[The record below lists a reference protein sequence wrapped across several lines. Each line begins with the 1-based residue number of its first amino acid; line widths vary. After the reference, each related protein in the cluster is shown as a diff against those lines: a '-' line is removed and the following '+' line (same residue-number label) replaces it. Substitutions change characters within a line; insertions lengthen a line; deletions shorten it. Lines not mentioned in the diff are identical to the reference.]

1 MANDSNVL
9 PPRPSSTAPV
19 ASDKPDVARRDFL
32 KVAGAGAGLL
42 LLGGAGATAA
52 ADVPG
57 LVHKRRSPF
66 FGGSSADVVVVGG
79 GAWGGWTSLYLRQM
93 GAKVTMVDAYGPGN
107 SRSTSGDE
115 SRGVR
120 SSYGDRAE
128 SPELWMLWARES
140 MNRWKQFDAE
150 WGRDLRLNLFHTTGD
165 LILRPDWEPYLVK
178 TKHWWDKHKI
188 PYDVL
193 NPDDVRKAFPVI
205 SMDDITAVLYEPD
218 AGVVRARR
226 ACQTVAAVAEYKGV
240 KIVIGRARTSK
251 ITNGRLEEIVLDT
264 GQTIRGET
272 FVFAPGPWLGKTFP
286 ELFANKMRTPLGYV
300 CYFGTP
306 PSDER
311 FTYPNLPSYNFP
323 GVTGWAAL
331 PVDSRGFRVRGGE
344 RAPGTGQAGAA
355 AGRGGRGGQAGAANG
370 RAGTGG
376 RGGGRGRGGAGG
388 RGGATQQ
395 VAAGGGRGG
404 AAAGGRGGGFGG
416 NAANT
421 PPQQLDPDTSDRWA
435 DAPRIEGPRRFVT
448 HRFPLLKDAP
458 ILQTHSCHYELSSS
472 RNFIVDHHPAMSNVL
487 IAGGGNAEG
496 FKFGPTIGEYIAQR
510 ALGDVGDPAVAKAFK
525 IPEHDFEVVPPPA
538 ADTGGRGRGA
548 RPTPVARGG
557 RGSGD

>member
-1 MANDSNVL
+1 MANDSNVH
-9 PPRPSSTAPV
+9 PPRPSSAPSTPSN
-19 ASDKPDVARRDFL
+19 APETPGVARRDFL

-42 LLGGAGATAA
+42 LLGGAGSTAA

-66 FGGSSADVVVVGG
+66 FGGSSADVVVIGG

-107 SRSTSGDE
+107 ARSTSGDE

-140 MNRWKQFDAE
+140 MNRWRQFDAE

-240 KIVIGRARTSK
+240 KIIIGRARTSK
-251 ITNGRLEEIVLDT
+251 ISNGRLDEIVLDT
-264 GQTIRGET
+264 GQTIRGDT

-306 PSDER
+306 ASDER
-311 FTYPNLPSYNFP
+311 FTYPNLPSFNFP

-331 PVDSRGFRVRGGE
+331 PIDSRGFRVRGGE
-344 RAPGTGQAGAA
+344 RAPGAGQGGAGAAAAARRGRGTAGSGTAGARAGGGGRGQA
-355 AGRGGRGGQAGAANG
+355 AGRGGRGGRTVAAGQ
-370 RAGTGG
+370 GT
-376 RGGGRGRGGAGG
+376 
-388 RGGATQQ
+388 
-395 VAAGGGRGG
+395 AGGGR
-404 AAAGGRGGGFGG
+404 AGGGGFGA
-416 NAANT
+416 NAATT
-421 PPQQLDPDTSDRWA
+421 PPAQLDPDTSDRWA
-435 DAPRIEGPRRFVT
+435 DAPRIDGPRRFVT

-472 RNFIVDHHPAMSNVL
+472 RNFIVDHHPQMSNVL

-510 ALGDVGDPAVAKAFK
+510 ALGDIGDPAVAAAFK
-525 IPEHDFEVVPPPA
+525 IPEHDFEVTPPPA
-538 ADTGGRGRGA
+538 AADSSKRGRG
-548 RPTPVARGG
+548 G
-557 RGSGD
+557 RRA

>member
-1 MANDSNVL
+1 MARDSNVG
-9 PPRPSSTAPV
+9 PSSPSNLPA
-19 ASDKPDVARRDFL
+19 AGGKPDVARRDFL

-52 ADVPG
+52 AAVPG
-57 LVHKRRSPF
+57 LVHKRRTPF
-66 FGGSSADVVVVGG
+66 IGGSSADVVVVGG

-107 SRSTSGDE
+107 ARSTSGDE

-128 SPELWMLWARES
+128 SPELWMLWAREA
-140 MNRWKQFDAE
+140 MNRWKQFDAD

-165 LILRPDWEPYLVK
+165 LMLRPDWEPYLVK

-240 KIVIGRARTSK
+240 KIVIGRAKTSQ
-251 ITNGRLEEIVLDT
+251 ISNGRLESIVLDT

-272 FVFAPGPWLGKTFP
+272 FVFAPGPWLAKTFP

-311 FTYPNLPSYNFP
+311 FTYPNLPSFNFP

-344 RAPGTGQAGAA
+344 RAPTPPGAAGAQGA
-355 AGRGGRGGQAGAANG
+355 GGRAGRGAAQGGAQGRGSTGGRGAPTGQVAASN
-370 RAGTGG
+370 G
-376 RGGGRGRGGAGG
+376 RGGGRAG
-388 RGGATQQ
+388 
-395 VAAGGGRGG
+395 
-404 AAAGGRGGGFGG
+404 GGGFGG
-416 NAANT
+416 NNANT
-421 PPQQLDPDTSDRWA
+421 PPAQLDPDTSDRWA
-435 DAPRIEGPRRFVT
+435 DAPHIEGPRRFVT

-472 RNFIVDHHPAMSNVL
+472 RNFIVDHHPKMSNVL

-496 FKFGPTIGEYIAQR
+496 FKFGPVIGEYIAQR

-525 IPEHDFEVVPPPA
+525 IPEHDFEPTPPPA
-538 ADTGGRGRGA
+538 PADSSRRGRGRG
-548 RPTPVARGG
+548 TT
-557 RGSGD
+557 

>member
-1 MANDSNVL
+1 MANDSNVH
-9 PPRPSSTAPV
+9 PPRPSSASSTPSNAPET
-19 ASDKPDVARRDFL
+19 PGVARRDFF

-42 LLGGAGATAA
+42 LLGGAGSTAA

-66 FGGSSADVVVVGG
+66 FGGSSADVVVIGG
-79 GAWGGWTSLYLRQM
+79 GAWGGWTSLHLRQM

-107 SRSTSGDE
+107 ARSTSGDE

-140 MNRWKQFDAE
+140 MNRWRQFDAE

-240 KIVIGRARTSK
+240 KIIIGRARTSK
-251 ITNGRLEEIVLDT
+251 ISNGRLDEIVLDT
-264 GQTIRGET
+264 GQTIRGDT

-306 PSDER
+306 ASDER
-311 FTYPNLPSYNFP
+311 FTYPNLPSFNFP

-331 PVDSRGFRVRGGE
+331 PIDSRGFRVRGGE
-344 RAPGTGQAGAA
+344 RAPGAGQGGAGAAAAARRGRGTAGSGTAGARAGGGGRGQA
-355 AGRGGRGGQAGAANG
+355 AGRGGRGGRTVAAGQ
-370 RAGTGG
+370 GT
-376 RGGGRGRGGAGG
+376 
-388 RGGATQQ
+388 
-395 VAAGGGRGG
+395 AGGGR
-404 AAAGGRGGGFGG
+404 AGGGGFGA
-416 NAANT
+416 NAATT
-421 PPQQLDPDTSDRWA
+421 PPAQLDPDTSDRWA
-435 DAPRIEGPRRFVT
+435 DAPRIDGPRRFVT

-472 RNFIVDHHPAMSNVL
+472 RNFIVDHHPQMSNVL

-510 ALGDVGDPAVAKAFK
+510 ALGDIGDPAVATAFK
-525 IPEHDFEVVPPPA
+525 IPEHDFEVTPPPA
-538 ADTGGRGRGA
+538 AADSSKRGRG
-548 RPTPVARGG
+548 G
-557 RGSGD
+557 RRA

>member
-1 MANDSNVL
+1 MASDSNVH
-9 PPRPSSTAPV
+9 PPRPPAALPKAT
-19 ASDKPDVARRDFL
+19 DKPDVARRDFL

-42 LLGGAGATAA
+42 LLGGAGTAA
-52 ADVPG
+52 AASPEVPG
-57 LVHKRRSPF
+57 LVHKRRSPL

-107 SRSTSGDE
+107 ARSTSGDE

-128 SPELWMLWARES
+128 SPELWMLWAREA

-240 KIVIGRARTSK
+240 KIVIGRARTSQ
-251 ITNGRLEEIVLDT
+251 ISNGRLESIVLDT
-264 GQTIRGET
+264 GQTIRGDT
-272 FVFAPGPWLGKTFP
+272 FVFAPGPWLAKTFP

-311 FTYPNLPSYNFP
+311 FTYPNLPSFNFP

-344 RAPGTGQAGAA
+344 RAPTPPGAAGAG
-355 AGRGGRGGQAGAANG
+355 GRGGRGAAQGEASG
-370 RAGTGG
+370 RAGGG
-376 RGGGRGRGGAGG
+376 SRGGGQGGAGG
-388 RGGATQQ
+388 RGGGQGRGGDAGRGAPAGQ
-395 VAAGGGRGG
+395 VAANVGRRGRGG
-404 AAAGGRGGGFGG
+404 GGGGFGG
-416 NAANT
+416 NNANT
-421 PPQQLDPDTSDRWA
+421 PPEQLDPDTSDRWA

-472 RNFIVDHHPAMSNVL
+472 RNFIVDHHPKMSNVL

-496 FKFGPTIGEYIAQR
+496 FKFGPVMGEYIAQR
-510 ALGDVGDPAVAKAFK
+510 ALGDVGDAAVAKAFK
-525 IPEHDFEVVPPPA
+525 IPEHDFEPTPPPA
-538 ADTGGRGRGA
+538 PADTTGRGRG
-548 RPTPVARGG
+548 RGTT
-557 RGSGD
+557 

>member
-1 MANDSNVL
+1 MARDSNL
-9 PPRPSSTAPV
+9 GPSSPSNRPA

-57 LVHKRRSPF
+57 LAHKRRTPF
-66 FGGSSADVVVVGG
+66 IGGSSADVVVVGG

-107 SRSTSGDE
+107 ARSTSGDE

-128 SPELWMLWARES
+128 SPELWMLWAREA
-140 MNRWKQFDAE
+140 MNRWKQFDAD

-165 LILRPDWEPYLVK
+165 LMLRPDWEPYLVK

-240 KIVIGRARTSK
+240 KIVIGRAKTSQ
-251 ITNGRLEEIVLDT
+251 ISNGRLESIVLDT
-264 GQTIRGET
+264 GQTIRGDT
-272 FVFAPGPWLGKTFP
+272 FVFAPGPWLAKTFP
-286 ELFANKMRTPLGYV
+286 DLFANKMRTPLGYV

-311 FTYPNLPSYNFP
+311 FTYPNLPSFNFP

-344 RAPGTGQAGAA
+344 RAPTPPGAAGAQSA
-355 AGRGGRGGQAGAANG
+355 GGRGGRGGRGAGQGQASGRGGPGGRGAPTGQVAAN
-370 RAGTGG
+370 TG
-376 RGGGRGRGGAGG
+376 RGGGGG
-388 RGGATQQ
+388 
-395 VAAGGGRGG
+395 
-404 AAAGGRGGGFGG
+404 GGGFGG
-416 NAANT
+416 NNANT
-421 PPQQLDPDTSDRWA
+421 PPAQLDPDTSDRWT

-472 RNFIVDHHPAMSNVL
+472 RNFIVDHHPKMSNVL

-496 FKFGPTIGEYIAQR
+496 FKFGPVIGEYIAQR
-510 ALGDVGDPAVAKAFK
+510 GLGEVGDPAVAKAFK
-525 IPEHDFEVVPPPA
+525 IPEHDFEPTPPPTP
-538 ADTGGRGRGA
+538 ADTSGRRRGRG
-548 RPTPVARGG
+548 TN
-557 RGSGD
+557 

>member
-1 MANDSNVL
+1 MANDSNVH
-9 PPRPSSTAPV
+9 PPRPSSTPSNAPET
-19 ASDKPDVARRDFL
+19 PGVARRDFF
-32 KVAGAGAGLL
+32 KVAGAGAGFL
-42 LLGGAGATAA
+42 LLGGAGSTAA

-66 FGGSSADVVVVGG
+66 FGGSSADVVVIGG
-79 GAWGGWTSLYLRQM
+79 GAWGGWTSLHLRQM

-107 SRSTSGDE
+107 ARSTSGDE

-140 MNRWKQFDAE
+140 MNRWRQFDAE

-240 KIVIGRARTSK
+240 KIIIGRARTSK
-251 ITNGRLEEIVLDT
+251 ISNGRLDEIVLDT
-264 GQTIRGET
+264 GQTIRGDT

-306 PSDER
+306 ASDER
-311 FTYPNLPSYNFP
+311 FTYPNLPSFNFP

-331 PVDSRGFRVRGGE
+331 PIDSRGFRVRGGE
-344 RAPGTGQAGAA
+344 RAPGAGQGGAGAAAAARRGRGTAGSGTAGARAGGGGRGQA
-355 AGRGGRGGQAGAANG
+355 AGRGGRGGRTVAAGQ
-370 RAGTGG
+370 GT
-376 RGGGRGRGGAGG
+376 
-388 RGGATQQ
+388 
-395 VAAGGGRGG
+395 AGGGR
-404 AAAGGRGGGFGG
+404 AGGGGFGA
-416 NAANT
+416 NAATT
-421 PPQQLDPDTSDRWA
+421 PPAQLDPDTSDRWA
-435 DAPRIEGPRRFVT
+435 DAPRIDGPRRFVT

-472 RNFIVDHHPAMSNVL
+472 RNFIVDHHPQMSNVL

-510 ALGDVGDPAVAKAFK
+510 ALGDIGDPAVATAFK
-525 IPEHDFEVVPPPA
+525 IPEHDFEVTPPPA
-538 ADTGGRGRGA
+538 AADSSKRGRG
-548 RPTPVARGG
+548 G
-557 RGSGD
+557 RRA

>member
-1 MANDSNVL
+1 MARDSNL
-9 PPRPSSTAPV
+9 GPSSPSNRPA

-57 LVHKRRSPF
+57 LAHKRRTPF
-66 FGGSSADVVVVGG
+66 IGGSSADVVVVGG

-107 SRSTSGDE
+107 ARSTSGDE

-128 SPELWMLWARES
+128 SPELWMLWAREA
-140 MNRWKQFDAE
+140 MNRWKQFDAD

-165 LILRPDWEPYLVK
+165 LMLRPDWEPYLVK

-240 KIVIGRARTSK
+240 KIVIGRAKTSQ
-251 ITNGRLEEIVLDT
+251 ISNGRLESIVLDT
-264 GQTIRGET
+264 GQTIRGDT
-272 FVFAPGPWLGKTFP
+272 FVFAPGPWLAKTFP
-286 ELFANKMRTPLGYV
+286 DLFANKMRTPLGYV

-311 FTYPNLPSYNFP
+311 FTYPNLPSFTFP

-344 RAPGTGQAGAA
+344 RAPTPPGAAGAQSA
-355 AGRGGRGGQAGAANG
+355 GGRGGRGGRGAGQGQASGRGGPGGRGAPTGQVAAN
-370 RAGTGG
+370 TG
-376 RGGGRGRGGAGG
+376 RGGGGG
-388 RGGATQQ
+388 
-395 VAAGGGRGG
+395 
-404 AAAGGRGGGFGG
+404 GGGFGG
-416 NAANT
+416 NNANT
-421 PPQQLDPDTSDRWA
+421 PPAQLDPDTSDRWA

-472 RNFIVDHHPAMSNVL
+472 RNFIVDHHPKMSNVL

-496 FKFGPTIGEYIAQR
+496 FKFGPVIGEYIAQR
-510 ALGDVGDPAVAKAFK
+510 ALGEVGDPAVAKAFK
-525 IPEHDFEVVPPPA
+525 IPEHDFEPTPPPTP
-538 ADTGGRGRGA
+538 ADTSGRRRGRG
-548 RPTPVARGG
+548 TN
-557 RGSGD
+557 

>member
-1 MANDSNVL
+1 
-9 PPRPSSTAPV
+9 
-19 ASDKPDVARRDFL
+19 
-32 KVAGAGAGLL
+32 
-42 LLGGAGATAA
+42 
-52 ADVPG
+52 
-57 LVHKRRSPF
+57 
-66 FGGSSADVVVVGG
+66 
-79 GAWGGWTSLYLRQM
+79 
-93 GAKVTMVDAYGPGN
+93 
-107 SRSTSGDE
+107 
-115 SRGVR
+115 
-120 SSYGDRAE
+120 
-128 SPELWMLWARES
+128 
-140 MNRWKQFDAE
+140 
-150 WGRDLRLNLFHTTGD
+150 
-165 LILRPDWEPYLVK
+165 
-178 TKHWWDKHKI
+178 
-188 PYDVL
+188 
-193 NPDDVRKAFPVI
+193 
-205 SMDDITAVLYEPD
+205 MDDITAVLYEPD

-251 ITNGRLEEIVLDT
+251 ITNGRLDEIVLDT
-264 GQTIRGET
+264 GQTIRGDT

-306 PSDER
+306 ASDER

-344 RAPGTGQAGAA
+344 RAPGAPRGGGGAGAG
-355 AGRGGRGGQAGAANG
+355 GRGGRGAAAGD
-370 RAGTGG
+370 AG
-376 RGGGRGRGGAGG
+376 GRGGAGG
-388 RGGATQQ
+388 RGR
-395 VAAGGGRGG
+395 GGRGG
-404 AAAGGRGGGFGG
+404 RGAAPQQANAANAGRGGGRGGGFG
-416 NAANT
+416 NPADT
-421 PPQQLDPDTSDRWA
+421 PPAQLDPDTSDRWA

-525 IPEHDFEVVPPPA
+525 IPEHDFEVVPPA
-538 ADTGGRGRGA
+538 GADTSARGRGRGRGA
-548 RPTPVARGG
+548 
-557 RGSGD
+557 

>member
-1 MANDSNVL
+1 MARDSNL
-9 PPRPSSTAPV
+9 GPSSPSNRPA

-57 LVHKRRSPF
+57 LAHKRRTPF
-66 FGGSSADVVVVGG
+66 IGGSSADVVVVGG

-107 SRSTSGDE
+107 ARSTSGDE

-128 SPELWMLWARES
+128 SPELWMLWAREA
-140 MNRWKQFDAE
+140 MNRWKQFDAD

-165 LILRPDWEPYLVK
+165 LMLRPDWEPYLVK

-240 KIVIGRARTSK
+240 KIVIGRAKTSQ
-251 ITNGRLEEIVLDT
+251 ISNGRLESIVLDT
-264 GQTIRGET
+264 GQTIRGDT
-272 FVFAPGPWLGKTFP
+272 FVFAPGPWLAKTFP
-286 ELFANKMRTPLGYV
+286 DLFANKMRTPLGYV

-311 FTYPNLPSYNFP
+311 FTYPNLPSFNFP

-344 RAPGTGQAGAA
+344 RAPTPPGAAGAQSA
-355 AGRGGRGGQAGAANG
+355 GGRGGRGGRGAGQGQASGRGGPGGRGAPTGQVAAN
-370 RAGTGG
+370 TG
-376 RGGGRGRGGAGG
+376 RGGGGG
-388 RGGATQQ
+388 
-395 VAAGGGRGG
+395 
-404 AAAGGRGGGFGG
+404 GGGFGG
-416 NAANT
+416 NNANT
-421 PPQQLDPDTSDRWA
+421 PPAQLDPDTSDRWA

-472 RNFIVDHHPAMSNVL
+472 RNFIVDHHPKMSNVL

-496 FKFGPTIGEYIAQR
+496 FKFGPVIGEYIAQR
-510 ALGDVGDPAVAKAFK
+510 ALGEVGDPAVAKAFK
-525 IPEHDFEVVPPPA
+525 IPEHDFEPTPPPTP
-538 ADTGGRGRGA
+538 ADTSARRRGRG
-548 RPTPVARGG
+548 TN
-557 RGSGD
+557 

>member
-1 MANDSNVL
+1 MARDSNL
-9 PPRPSSTAPV
+9 GPSSPSNRPA

-57 LVHKRRSPF
+57 LAHKRRTPF
-66 FGGSSADVVVVGG
+66 IGGSSADVVVIGG

-107 SRSTSGDE
+107 ARSTSGDE

-128 SPELWMLWARES
+128 SPELWMLWAREA
-140 MNRWKQFDAE
+140 MNRWKQFDAD

-165 LILRPDWEPYLVK
+165 LMLRPDWEPYLVK

-240 KIVIGRARTSK
+240 KIVIGRAKTSQ
-251 ITNGRLEEIVLDT
+251 ISNGRLESIVLDT
-264 GQTIRGET
+264 GQTIRGDT
-272 FVFAPGPWLGKTFP
+272 FVFAPGPWLAKTFP
-286 ELFANKMRTPLGYV
+286 DLFANKMRTPLGYV

-311 FTYPNLPSYNFP
+311 FTYPNLPSFNFP

-344 RAPGTGQAGAA
+344 RAPTPPGAAGAQSA
-355 AGRGGRGGQAGAANG
+355 GGRGGRGGRGAGQGQASGRGGPGGRGAPAGQVAANTGRGAG
-370 RAGTGG
+370 RAG
-376 RGGGRGRGGAGG
+376 GGG
-388 RGGATQQ
+388 
-395 VAAGGGRGG
+395 
-404 AAAGGRGGGFGG
+404 GGGFGG
-416 NAANT
+416 NNANT
-421 PPQQLDPDTSDRWA
+421 PPAQLDPDTSDRWA

-472 RNFIVDHHPAMSNVL
+472 RNFIVDHHPKMSNVL

-496 FKFGPTIGEYIAQR
+496 FKFGPVIGEYIAQR
-510 ALGDVGDPAVAKAFK
+510 ALGEVGDPAVAKAFK
-525 IPEHDFEVVPPPA
+525 IPEHDFEPTPPPTP
-538 ADTGGRGRGA
+538 ADTSGRRRGRG
-548 RPTPVARGG
+548 TN
-557 RGSGD
+557 

>member
-1 MANDSNVL
+1 MASDSNLGRPRSSSTSPVAND
-9 PPRPSSTAPV
+9 T
-19 ASDKPDVARRDFL
+19 PDVARRDFL

-42 LLGGAGATAA
+42 LLGGAATTAA

-57 LVHKRRSPF
+57 LAHKRRSPL

-107 SRSTSGDE
+107 ARSTSGDE

-193 NPDDVRKAFPVI
+193 NPDDVRKEFPVI

-240 KIVIGRARTSK
+240 KIVIGRARTSQ
-251 ITNGRLEEIVLDT
+251 ISNGRLESIVLDT
-264 GQTIRGET
+264 GQTIRGDT

-344 RAPGTGQAGAA
+344 RAPGPPAGGGGAGA
-355 AGRGGRGGQAGAANG
+355 AGRGGRGATTTGDAGGRASAGGSGRGGRGGRGAAPQQAN
-370 RAGTGG
+370 AANGG
-376 RGGGRGRGGAGG
+376 RGGGRG
-388 RGGATQQ
+388 
-395 VAAGGGRGG
+395 
-404 AAAGGRGGGFGG
+404 GGFG
-416 NAANT
+416 NTAST
-421 PPQQLDPDTSDRWA
+421 PPAQLDPDTSDRWA

-458 ILQTHSCHYELSSS
+458 LLQTHSCHYELSSS
-472 RNFIVDHHPAMSNVL
+472 RNFIVDHHPSMSNVL

-538 ADTGGRGRGA
+538 ADTSARGRGRG
-548 RPTPVARGG
+548 RG
-557 RGSGD
+557 RGD

>member
-1 MANDSNVL
+1 MANDSNVP
-9 PPRPSSTAPV
+9 PPRSSSMPAV
-19 ASDKPDVARRDFL
+19 VSDKPDVARRDFL

-57 LVHKRRSPF
+57 LVHKRRSPL
-66 FGGSSADVVVVGG
+66 FGRSSADVVVIGG

-107 SRSTSGDE
+107 ARSTSGDE

-264 GQTIRGET
+264 GQTIRGDT

-311 FTYPNLPSYNFP
+311 FTYPNLPSFNFP

-344 RAPGTGQAGAA
+344 RAPGTGQGGAGAGGRAGRRTGQA
-355 AGRGGRGGQAGAANG
+355 AAPGGRGGRGGGSGAN
-370 RAGTGG
+370 T
-376 RGGGRGRGGAGG
+376 
-388 RGGATQQ
+388 AT
-395 VAAGGGRGG
+395 
-404 AAAGGRGGGFGG
+404 
-416 NAANT
+416 T
-421 PPQQLDPDTSDRWA
+421 PPQQLDPDTSDRWS

-510 ALGDVGDPAVAKAFK
+510 VFGEVGDPAVAKAFK
-525 IPEHDFEVVPPPA
+525 IPEHDFEVTPPPA
-538 ADTGGRGRGA
+538 AADTTKRRRGGRGRA
-548 RPTPVARGG
+548 
-557 RGSGD
+557 

>member
-1 MANDSNVL
+1 MASDSNVH
-9 PPRPSSTAPV
+9 PPRPPAASSKAT
-19 ASDKPDVARRDFL
+19 DKPDVARRDFL

-42 LLGGAGATAA
+42 LLGGGGTAA
-52 ADVPG
+52 AATPEVPG
-57 LVHKRRSPF
+57 LVHKRRSPL

-79 GAWGGWTSLYLRQM
+79 GAWGGWTSLHLRQM

-107 SRSTSGDE
+107 ARSTSGDE

-240 KIVIGRARTSK
+240 KIVIGRARTSQ
-251 ITNGRLEEIVLDT
+251 ISNGRLESIVLDT

-311 FTYPNLPSYNFP
+311 FTYPNLPSFNFP

-344 RAPGTGQAGAA
+344 RAPGAGQGGAGGG
-355 AGRGGRGGQAGAANG
+355 GRGGRGAAGPQAGAAGARGAGG
-370 RAGTGG
+370 RGRGDAPGRRGGRGAAPGQAVAGNGG
-376 RGGGRGRGGAGG
+376 RGGG
-388 RGGATQQ
+388 
-395 VAAGGGRGG
+395 
-404 AAAGGRGGGFGG
+404 GGGFGA
-416 NAANT
+416 NAATT
-421 PPQQLDPDTSDRWA
+421 PPAQLDPDTSDRWA
-435 DAPRIEGPRRFVT
+435 DAARIEGPRRFVT

-458 ILQTHSCHYELSSS
+458 ILQTHSCHYELSAS
-472 RNFIVDHHPAMSNVL
+472 RNFIVDHHPALSNVL

-496 FKFGPTIGEYIAQR
+496 FKFGPIMGEYIAQR

-525 IPEHDFEVVPPPA
+525 IPEHDFEVPPPPA
-538 ADTGGRGRGA
+538 ADTTKRGRGANATTSPAGGRGR
-548 RPTPVARGG
+548 
-557 RGSGD
+557 

>member
-1 MANDSNVL
+1 LRFQPSTLSSRVMARDSNVG
-9 PPRPSSTAPV
+9 PSSPSNLPA
-19 ASDKPDVARRDFL
+19 AGGKPDVARRDFL

-57 LVHKRRSPF
+57 LVHKRRTPF
-66 FGGSSADVVVVGG
+66 IGGSSADVVVVGG

-107 SRSTSGDE
+107 ARSTSGDE

-128 SPELWMLWARES
+128 SPELWMLWAREA
-140 MNRWKQFDAE
+140 MNRWKQFDAD

-165 LILRPDWEPYLVK
+165 LMLRPDWEPYLVK

-240 KIVIGRARTSK
+240 KIVIGRAKTSQ
-251 ITNGRLEEIVLDT
+251 ISNGRLESIVLDT

-272 FVFAPGPWLGKTFP
+272 FVFAPGPWLAKTFP

-311 FTYPNLPSYNFP
+311 FTYPNLPSFNFP

-344 RAPGTGQAGAA
+344 RAPTPPGAAGAQGA
-355 AGRGGRGGQAGAANG
+355 GGRAGRGAAQGGAQGRGSTGGRGAPTGQVAASN
-370 RAGTGG
+370 G
-376 RGGGRGRGGAGG
+376 RGGGRAG
-388 RGGATQQ
+388 
-395 VAAGGGRGG
+395 
-404 AAAGGRGGGFGG
+404 GGGFGG
-416 NAANT
+416 NNANT
-421 PPQQLDPDTSDRWA
+421 PPAQLDPDTSDRWA
-435 DAPRIEGPRRFVT
+435 DAPHIEGPRRFVT

-472 RNFIVDHHPAMSNVL
+472 RNFIVDHHPKMSNVL

-496 FKFGPTIGEYIAQR
+496 FKFGPVIGEYIAQR

-525 IPEHDFEVVPPPA
+525 IPEHDFEPTPPPA
-538 ADTGGRGRGA
+538 PTDSSRRGRGRG
-548 RPTPVARGG
+548 TT
-557 RGSGD
+557 

>member
-1 MANDSNVL
+1 MARDSNVG
-9 PPRPSSTAPV
+9 PSSPSNLPA
-19 ASDKPDVARRDFL
+19 AGGKPDVARRDFL

-57 LVHKRRSPF
+57 LVHKRRTPF
-66 FGGSSADVVVVGG
+66 IGGSSADVVVVGG

-107 SRSTSGDE
+107 ARSTSGDE

-128 SPELWMLWARES
+128 SPELWMLWAREA
-140 MNRWKQFDAE
+140 MNRWRQFDAD

-165 LILRPDWEPYLVK
+165 LMLRPDWEPYLVK

-240 KIVIGRARTSK
+240 KIVIGRAKTSQ
-251 ITNGRLEEIVLDT
+251 ISNGRLESIVLDT

-272 FVFAPGPWLGKTFP
+272 FVFAPGPWLAKTFP

-311 FTYPNLPSYNFP
+311 FTYPNLPSFNFP

-344 RAPGTGQAGAA
+344 RAPTPPGAAGAQGA
-355 AGRGGRGGQAGAANG
+355 GGRAGRGAAQGGAQGRGSTGGRGAPTGQVAASN
-370 RAGTGG
+370 G
-376 RGGGRGRGGAGG
+376 RGGGRAG
-388 RGGATQQ
+388 
-395 VAAGGGRGG
+395 
-404 AAAGGRGGGFGG
+404 GGGFGG
-416 NAANT
+416 NNANT
-421 PPQQLDPDTSDRWA
+421 PPAQLDPDTSDRWA
-435 DAPRIEGPRRFVT
+435 DAPHIEGPRRFVT

-472 RNFIVDHHPAMSNVL
+472 RNFIVDHHPKMSNVL

-496 FKFGPTIGEYIAQR
+496 FKFGPVIGEYIAQR

-525 IPEHDFEVVPPPA
+525 IPEHDFEPTPPPA
-538 ADTGGRGRGA
+538 PTDSSRRGRGRG
-548 RPTPVARGG
+548 TT
-557 RGSGD
+557 

>member
-1 MANDSNVL
+1 MASDSQL
-9 PPRPSSTAPV
+9 PPARSSKPTV
-19 ASDKPDVARRDFL
+19 NDTPDVARRDFL
-32 KVAGAGAGLL
+32 KAAGAGAGLL

-52 ADVPG
+52 DVPG
-57 LVHKRRSPF
+57 LVHKRRAPLF
-66 FGGSSADVVVVGG
+66 GSSADVVVIGG

-93 GAKVTMVDAYGPGN
+93 GAKVTLVDAYGPGN
-107 SRSTSGDE
+107 ARSTSGDE

-120 SSYGDRAE
+120 SSYGDRSE
-128 SPELWMLWARES
+128 TPDLWMLWARES
-140 MNRWKQFDAE
+140 MKRWKQFDTE

-188 PYDVL
+188 PYEVL

-240 KIVIGRARTSK
+240 KIVIGRARPSK
-251 ITNGRLEEIVLDT
+251 ITNGRLESVVLDT

-272 FVFAPGPWLGKTFP
+272 FVFAPGPWLAKTFP

-311 FTYPNLPSYNFP
+311 FTFPNLPSYNFP

-344 RAPGTGQAGAA
+344 RAPGQNGGAGG
-355 AGRGGRGGQAGAANG
+355 GRGGRGGRGAGQTGAGTPGG
-370 RAGTGG
+370 RAGAEAAGGRGRGGRGGRGAPSGQVAAGSGG
-376 RGGGRGRGGAGG
+376 RGGGRR
-388 RGGATQQ
+388 
-395 VAAGGGRGG
+395 
-404 AAAGGRGGGFGG
+404 GGFG
-416 NAANT
+416 NTADT
-421 PPQQLDPDTSDRWA
+421 PPAQLDPDTSDRWA

-472 RNFIVDHHPAMSNVL
+472 RNFIVDHHPTMSNVL

-510 ALGDVGDPAVAKAFK
+510 ALGDVGDPAIAKAFK
-525 IPEHDFEVVPPPA
+525 IPEHDFEVTPPPA
-538 ADTGGRGRGA
+538 PADTSKRGRGRGA
-548 RPTPVARGG
+548 R
-557 RGSGD
+557 SS

>member
-1 MANDSNVL
+1 MAHDSNVG
-9 PPRPSSTAPV
+9 PSRPSTNVTA

-42 LLGGAGATAA
+42 LLGSAGATAA

-57 LVHKRRSPF
+57 LAHKRRSPF
-66 FGGSSADVVVVGG
+66 LGGSSADVVVVGG
-79 GAWGGWTSLYLRQM
+79 GAWGGWTSLFLRQM

-107 SRSTSGDE
+107 ARSTSGDE

-128 SPELWMLWARES
+128 SPELWMLWAREA

-240 KIVIGRARTSK
+240 KIVIGRARTSQ
-251 ITNGRLEEIVLDT
+251 ISNGRLESIVLDT
-264 GQTIRGET
+264 GQTIRGDT
-272 FVFAPGPWLGKTFP
+272 FVFAPGPWLAKTFP

-311 FTYPNLPSYNFP
+311 FTYPNLPSFNFP

-344 RAPGTGQAGAA
+344 RAPTPPGATGAGGRGGRGAA
-355 AGRGGRGGQAGAANG
+355 QGEASGRAGGGSRGGGQGGAGGRGGGQGRGGDAGRGAPAGQVAANAGRGGRGG
-370 RAGTGG
+370 
-376 RGGGRGRGGAGG
+376 RG
-388 RGGATQQ
+388 
-395 VAAGGGRGG
+395 
-404 AAAGGRGGGFGG
+404 GGGFGG
-416 NAANT
+416 NANT
-421 PPQQLDPDTSDRWA
+421 PPEQLDPDTSDRWA

-472 RNFIVDHHPAMSNVL
+472 RNFIVDHHPKMSNVL

-496 FKFGPTIGEYIAQR
+496 FKFGPVMGEYIAQR
-510 ALGDVGDPAVAKAFK
+510 ALGDVGDAAVAKAFK
-525 IPEHDFEVVPPPA
+525 IPEHDFEPTPPPA
-538 ADTGGRGRGA
+538 PADTTGRGRG
-548 RPTPVARGG
+548 RGTT
-557 RGSGD
+557 

>member
-1 MANDSNVL
+1 MASDSHVD
-9 PPRPSSTAPV
+9 PSRPSSKPAV
-19 ASDKPDVARRDFL
+19 NDKPDVARRDFL

-42 LLGGAGATAA
+42 LIGGAGTAA
-52 ADVPG
+52 ASEVPG
-57 LVHKRRSPF
+57 LVHKRRSPL
-66 FGGSSADVVVVGG
+66 FGGSSADVVVIGG
-79 GAWGGWTSLYLRQM
+79 GAWGGWTSLRLREM
-93 GAKVTMVDAYGPGN
+93 GAKVTLVDAYGPGN
-107 SRSTSGDE
+107 ARSTSGDE

-140 MNRWKQFDAE
+140 MNRWRQFDAE

-188 PYDVL
+188 PYEVL

-240 KIVIGRARTSK
+240 KIVIGRARISK
-251 ITNGRLEEIVLDT
+251 IANGRLEEIVLDT
-264 GQTIRGET
+264 GQTIRGER

-286 ELFANKMRTPLGYV
+286 ELFGNKMRTPLGYV

-306 PSDER
+306 PNDER
-311 FTYPNLPSYNFP
+311 FTYPNIPSFNFP

-344 RAPGTGQAGAA
+344 RAPGATQGAAGGRSGRGSGQAGASGGG
-355 AGRGGRGGQAGAANG
+355 AGTRGGRGQSGSGG
-370 RAGTGG
+370 RASANGG
-376 RGGGRGRGGAGG
+376 RGGGRGGG
-388 RGGATQQ
+388 
-395 VAAGGGRGG
+395 V
-404 AAAGGRGGGFGG
+404 G
-416 NAANT
+416 NTAST

-435 DAPRIEGPRRFVT
+435 DAAHIDGPRRFVT

-472 RNFIVDHHPAMSNVL
+472 RNFIVDHHPALSNVL

-496 FKFGPTIGEYIAQR
+496 FKFGPTMGEYIAQR
-510 ALGDVGDPAVAKAFK
+510 ALGEVGDPAVAEAFK
-525 IPEHDFEVVPPPA
+525 IPEHDFEVVPSPV
-538 ADTGGRGRGA
+538 ADSSARARGRGRGA
-548 RPTPVARGG
+548 
-557 RGSGD
+557 

>member
-1 MANDSNVL
+1 MDSDSNAD
-9 PPRPSSTAPV
+9 PSRPSKPKSSRVP
-19 ASDKPDVARRDFL
+19 DKPDVARRDFL

-42 LLGGAGATAA
+42 LLGGAKAPAA
-52 ADVPG
+52 PEVPG
-57 LVHKRRSPF
+57 LAHRRRAPLF
-66 FGGSSADVVVVGG
+66 GSSADVVVIGG

-93 GAKVTMVDAYGPGN
+93 GAKVTLVDAYGPGN
-107 SRSTSGDE
+107 ARSTSGDE

-120 SSYGDRAE
+120 SSYGDRSE

-150 WGRDLRLNLFHTTGD
+150 WGHELRLNLFHTTGD

-205 SMDDITAVLYEPD
+205 SMDDIAAVLYEPD

-240 KIVIGRARTSK
+240 KIVIGRARPSK
-251 ITNGRLEEIVLDT
+251 ITNGRLESVVLDT

-286 ELFANKMRTPLGYV
+286 DLFANKMRTPLGYV

-306 PSDER
+306 PADER
-311 FTYPNLPSYNFP
+311 FTYPNLPSFNFP

-344 RAPGTGQAGAA
+344 RAPGPPQGAGGAG
-355 AGRGGRGGQAGAANG
+355 GRGGRGGAQGEASATRGGAAS
-370 RAGTGG
+370 G
-376 RGGGRGRGGAGG
+376 RGGGRGRGGGG
-388 RGGATQQ
+388 RGAAAAQ
-395 VAAGGGRGG
+395 VAANAGRGGGR
-404 AAAGGRGGGFGG
+404 GGRGGGFG
-416 NAANT
+416 NNANT
-421 PPQQLDPDTSDRWA
+421 PPAQLDPDTSDRWA

-496 FKFGPTIGEYIAQR
+496 FKFGPTVGEYIAQR
-510 ALGDVGDPAVAKAFK
+510 ALGEVGDPAVAKAFK
-525 IPEHDFEVVPPPA
+525 IPEHDFEPTPPPVP
-538 ADTGGRGRGA
+538 ADSSKSGGGRGGA
-548 RPTPVARGG
+548 RAVR
-557 RGSGD
+557 S

>member
-1 MANDSNVL
+1 MARDSNL
-9 PPRPSSTAPV
+9 GPSSPSNRPA

-57 LVHKRRSPF
+57 LAHKRRTPF
-66 FGGSSADVVVVGG
+66 IGGSSADVVVVGG

-107 SRSTSGDE
+107 ARSTSGDE

-128 SPELWMLWARES
+128 SPELWMLWAREA
-140 MNRWKQFDAE
+140 MNRWKQFDAD

-165 LILRPDWEPYLVK
+165 LMLRPDWEPYLVK

-240 KIVIGRARTSK
+240 KIVIGRAKTSQ
-251 ITNGRLEEIVLDT
+251 ISNGRLESIVLDT
-264 GQTIRGET
+264 GQTIRGDT
-272 FVFAPGPWLGKTFP
+272 FVFAPGPWLAKTFP
-286 ELFANKMRTPLGYV
+286 DLFANKMRTPLGYV

-311 FTYPNLPSYNFP
+311 FTYPNLPSFNFP

-344 RAPGTGQAGAA
+344 RAPTPPGAAGAQSA
-355 AGRGGRGGQAGAANG
+355 GGRGGRGGRGAGQGQASGRGGPGGRGAPTGQVAAN
-370 RAGTGG
+370 TG
-376 RGGGRGRGGAGG
+376 RGGGGG
-388 RGGATQQ
+388 
-395 VAAGGGRGG
+395 
-404 AAAGGRGGGFGG
+404 GGGFGG
-416 NAANT
+416 NNANT
-421 PPQQLDPDTSDRWA
+421 PPAQLDPDTSDRWA

-472 RNFIVDHHPAMSNVL
+472 RNFIVDHHPKMSNVL

-496 FKFGPTIGEYIAQR
+496 FKFGPVIGEYIAQR
-510 ALGDVGDPAVAKAFK
+510 ALGEVGDPAVAKAFK
-525 IPEHDFEVVPPPA
+525 IPEHDFEPTPPPTP
-538 ADTGGRGRGA
+538 ADTSGRRRGRG
-548 RPTPVARGG
+548 TN
-557 RGSGD
+557 

>member
-1 MANDSNVL
+1 LRFQPSTLSSRVMARDSNVG
-9 PPRPSSTAPV
+9 PSSPSNLPA
-19 ASDKPDVARRDFL
+19 AGGKPDVARRDFL

-57 LVHKRRSPF
+57 LVHKRRTPF
-66 FGGSSADVVVVGG
+66 IGGSSADVVVVGG

-107 SRSTSGDE
+107 ARSTSGDE

-128 SPELWMLWARES
+128 SPELWMLWAREA
-140 MNRWKQFDAE
+140 MNRWKQFDAD

-165 LILRPDWEPYLVK
+165 LMLRPDWEPYLVK

-240 KIVIGRARTSK
+240 KIVIGRAKTSQ
-251 ITNGRLEEIVLDT
+251 ISNGRLESIVLDT

-272 FVFAPGPWLGKTFP
+272 FVFAPGPWLAKTFP

-311 FTYPNLPSYNFP
+311 FTYPNLPSFNFP

-344 RAPGTGQAGAA
+344 RAPTPPGAAGAQGA
-355 AGRGGRGGQAGAANG
+355 GGRAGRGAAQGGAQGRGSTGGRGAPTGQVAASN
-370 RAGTGG
+370 G
-376 RGGGRGRGGAGG
+376 RGGGRAG
-388 RGGATQQ
+388 
-395 VAAGGGRGG
+395 
-404 AAAGGRGGGFGG
+404 GGGFGG
-416 NAANT
+416 NNANT
-421 PPQQLDPDTSDRWA
+421 PPAQLDPDTSDRWA
-435 DAPRIEGPRRFVT
+435 DAPHIEGPRRFVT

-472 RNFIVDHHPAMSNVL
+472 RNFIVDHHPKMSNVL

-496 FKFGPTIGEYIAQR
+496 FKFGPVIGEYIAQR

-525 IPEHDFEVVPPPA
+525 IPEHDFEPTPPPA
-538 ADTGGRGRGA
+538 PADSSRRGRGRG
-548 RPTPVARGG
+548 TT
-557 RGSGD
+557 

>member
-1 MANDSNVL
+1 MARDSNVG
-9 PPRPSSTAPV
+9 PSSPSNLPA
-19 ASDKPDVARRDFL
+19 AGGKPDVARRDFL

-57 LVHKRRSPF
+57 LVHKRRTPF
-66 FGGSSADVVVVGG
+66 IGGSSADVVVVGG

-107 SRSTSGDE
+107 ARSTSGDE

-128 SPELWMLWARES
+128 SPELWMLWAREA
-140 MNRWKQFDAE
+140 MNRWKQFDAD

-165 LILRPDWEPYLVK
+165 LMLRPDWEPYLVK

-240 KIVIGRARTSK
+240 KIVIGRAKTSQ
-251 ITNGRLEEIVLDT
+251 ISNGRLESIVLDT

-272 FVFAPGPWLGKTFP
+272 FVFAPGPWLAKTFP

-311 FTYPNLPSYNFP
+311 FTYPNLPSFNFP

-344 RAPGTGQAGAA
+344 RAPTPPGAAGAQGA
-355 AGRGGRGGQAGAANG
+355 GGRAGRGAAQGGAQGRGSTGGRGAPTGQVAASN
-370 RAGTGG
+370 G
-376 RGGGRGRGGAGG
+376 RGGGRAG
-388 RGGATQQ
+388 
-395 VAAGGGRGG
+395 
-404 AAAGGRGGGFGG
+404 GGGFGG
-416 NAANT
+416 NNANT
-421 PPQQLDPDTSDRWA
+421 PPAQLDPDTSDRWA
-435 DAPRIEGPRRFVT
+435 DAPHIEGPRRFVT

-472 RNFIVDHHPAMSNVL
+472 RNFIVDHHPKMSNVL

-496 FKFGPTIGEYIAQR
+496 FKFGPVIGEYIAQR

-525 IPEHDFEVVPPPA
+525 IPEHDFEPTPPPA
-538 ADTGGRGRGA
+538 PADSSRRGRGRG
-548 RPTPVARGG
+548 TT
-557 RGSGD
+557 

>member
-1 MANDSNVL
+1 MARDSNL
-9 PPRPSSTAPV
+9 GPSSPSNVPA

-42 LLGGAGATAA
+42 LLGGVGATAA

-57 LVHKRRSPF
+57 LVHKRRTPF
-66 FGGSSADVVVVGG
+66 IGGSSADVVVVGG

-107 SRSTSGDE
+107 ARSTSGDE

-128 SPELWMLWARES
+128 SPELWMLWAREA
-140 MNRWKQFDAE
+140 MNRWRQFDAD

-165 LILRPDWEPYLVK
+165 LMLRPDWEPYLVK

-240 KIVIGRARTSK
+240 KIVIGRAKTSQ
-251 ITNGRLEEIVLDT
+251 ISNGRLESIVLDT
-264 GQTIRGET
+264 GQTIRGDT
-272 FVFAPGPWLGKTFP
+272 FVFAPGPWLAKTFP

-311 FTYPNLPSYNFP
+311 FTYPNLPSFNFP

-344 RAPGTGQAGAA
+344 RAPTPPGAAGA
-355 AGRGGRGGQAGAANG
+355 Q
-370 RAGTGG
+370 
-376 RGGGRGRGGAGG
+376 GAGG
-388 RGGATQQ
+388 RGGRGAAQGGAQGRGGRGAPAGQ
-395 VAAGGGRGG
+395 VAASNGRGGGR
-404 AAAGGRGGGFGG
+404 AGGGGGGFGG
-416 NAANT
+416 NNANT
-421 PPQQLDPDTSDRWA
+421 PPAQLDPDTSDRWA
-435 DAPRIEGPRRFVT
+435 DAPHIEGPRRFVT

-472 RNFIVDHHPAMSNVL
+472 RNFIVDHHPKMSNVL

-496 FKFGPTIGEYIAQR
+496 FKFGPVIGEYIAQR

-525 IPEHDFEVVPPPA
+525 IPEHDFEPSPPPA
-538 ADTGGRGRGA
+538 PADTSARGRRRGRG
-548 RPTPVARGG
+548 TT
-557 RGSGD
+557 

>member
-1 MANDSNVL
+1 MARDSNVG
-9 PPRPSSTAPV
+9 PSSPSNLPA
-19 ASDKPDVARRDFL
+19 AGGKPDVARRDFL

-52 ADVPG
+52 AAVPG
-57 LVHKRRSPF
+57 LVHKRRTPF
-66 FGGSSADVVVVGG
+66 IGGSSADVVVVGG

-107 SRSTSGDE
+107 ARSTSGDE

-128 SPELWMLWARES
+128 SPELWMLWAREA
-140 MNRWKQFDAE
+140 MNRWRQFDAD

-165 LILRPDWEPYLVK
+165 LMLRPDWEPYLVK

-240 KIVIGRARTSK
+240 KIVIGRAKTSQ
-251 ITNGRLEEIVLDT
+251 ISNGRLESIVLDT

-272 FVFAPGPWLGKTFP
+272 FVFAPGPWLAKTFP

-311 FTYPNLPSYNFP
+311 FTYPNLPSFNFP

-344 RAPGTGQAGAA
+344 RAPTPPGAAGAQGA
-355 AGRGGRGGQAGAANG
+355 GGRAGRGAAQGGAQGRGSTGGRGAPTGQVAASN
-370 RAGTGG
+370 G
-376 RGGGRGRGGAGG
+376 RGGGRAG
-388 RGGATQQ
+388 
-395 VAAGGGRGG
+395 
-404 AAAGGRGGGFGG
+404 GGGFGG
-416 NAANT
+416 NNANT
-421 PPQQLDPDTSDRWA
+421 PPAQLDPDTSDRWA
-435 DAPRIEGPRRFVT
+435 DAPHIEGPRRFVT

-472 RNFIVDHHPAMSNVL
+472 RNFIVDHHPKMSNVL

-496 FKFGPTIGEYIAQR
+496 FKFGPVIGEYIAQR

-525 IPEHDFEVVPPPA
+525 IPEHDFEPTPPPA
-538 ADTGGRGRGA
+538 PADSSRRGRGRG
-548 RPTPVARGG
+548 TT
-557 RGSGD
+557 